1 MPKILVIDD
10 EQPHRDHAAGILRRA
25 GFEVHTATDGKNA
38 LELLEQAAPDLI
50 FCDAMMPEVDG
61 FEVLDKVRDN
71 PRFVGVPFVFFTAM
85 RFAGARS
92 EAKQR
97 GAQEYMVKPYKAE
110 ALVANARRLLNLPA
124 EDKGV

>member
-10 EQPHRDHAAGILRRA
+10 EQAHRDHAASILRRA
-25 GFEVHTATDGKNA
+25 GFKVQTATDGKHA
-38 LELLEQAAPDLI
+38 LQQLELAAPDLI
-50 FCDAMMPEVDG
+50 FCDAMMPELDG
-61 FEVLDKVRDN
+61 FEVLDKVREN
-71 PRFVGVPFVFFTAM
+71 PAFASVPFVFFTAM

-110 ALVANARRLLNLPA
+110 VLVSTARRLLKLPA
-124 EDKGV
+124 EDEAE